1 MYEDS
6 GFDWVKFDERR
17 AYAVR
22 ELNVSNTGTTLVQSF
37 INRTV
42 QQLSLR
48 EFGVQAVLDRKPGS
62 GPAAYHN
69 RRTPGTTGAE
79 WTDDT
84 TEPTEETGTYA
95 QYTKGYK
102 TLLGRGK
109 VTRKMIAIGKSYGDA
124 LAEEMTGKAEDW
136 AGALEK
142 GSVIGDSASDSNSI
156 DGLLTQ
162 IGAVSGQ
169 VVAQTSAA
177 AGDDLTLAKL
187 DTAIDKVKGSG
198 IRSDLAIIGSQ
209 AGLRSL
215 NAALQSQQQFTNMT
229 EIAAGFRVR
238 TYDDIPIIPST
249 EVPDDL
255 VWSGTAI
262 TAFTGGSTTAL
273 IIVNR
278 RYTFYEELTPQ
289 TVMPLA
295 KASSQYDNF
304 DMFGDIALVYA
315 NTLGGAILGGVLPTN

>member
-1 MYEDS
+1 MNEDNTFS
-6 GFDWVKFDERR
+6 WTEFDERR

-22 ELNVSNTGTTLVQSF
+22 EINVSNTGTTLVQSF

-48 EFGVQAVLDRKPGS
+48 EFGAQAVLDRKPGS

-84 TEPTEETGTYA
+84 TEPTEETGSYD
-95 QYTKGYK
+95 QYTKSFK

-109 VTRKMIAIGKSYGDA
+109 VTRKMQAIGKSYGDA

-136 AGALEK
+136 ANALEK
-142 GSVIGDSASDSNSI
+142 ALIIGDSGADSNSI

-187 DTAIDKVKGSG
+187 DYAIDKVKGSG
-198 IRSDLAIIGSQ
+198 IRSDLAIIGSL
-209 AGLRSL
+209 AGLRAV
-215 NAALQSQQQFTNMT
+215 NAALQSQQQFVNMI

-238 TYDDIPIIPST
+238 SYDEIPLIPST
-249 EVPDDL
+249 EMPDDL

-273 IIVNR
+273 AIVNR
-278 RYTFYEELTPQ
+278 RYTFIEELTPQ

-295 KASSQYDNF
+295 KGSSQYDQF
-304 DMFGDIALVYA
+304 DMFGDLALCYP
-315 NTLGGAILGGVLPTN
+315 NTLGGAILGGLLPST